1 MQGTQRMARVVFLG
15 CAVVLAG
22 LMGSEPV
29 AAAGSGPTEK
39 PPLVNASTGK
49 TSVYESIPKI
59 EKAWVQLELFEDK
72 DGNNHFRVGGK
83 GALDKVKITVANRG
97 VTAEYGGAG
106 AVKEGDP
113 SNYDGVTAF
122 QVLVDQKLFEY
133 KEGIGFVPTATGFE
147 LLAKTEKSMRQ
158 KDDTTGSK
166 KKPDPHT
173 QTGGSGSAGVANGP
187 DADSEASDTG
197 KVRTQQKTDYDP
209 DKGVSCEI
217 SMFFPTKSQCLEK
230 VAAAR
235 KACKDRC
242 AGDQDCE
249 SACDTA
255 CDKTKNTEC
264 DKLTDSTWKESR

>member
-1 MQGTQRMARVVFLG
+1 MARVVFLG
-15 CAVVLAG
+15 CTVVLAG

-49 TSVYESIPKI
+49 TSVYESVPKV
-59 EKAWVQLELFEDK
+59 EKASVQLEIFKDSDK
-72 DGNNHFRVGGK
+72 NNHFRVGGK

-122 QVLVDQKLFEY
+122 QVLVDQKFFKYE
-133 KEGIGFVPTATGFE
+133 EGVGFVPTEKGFE
-147 LLAKTEKSMRQ
+147 LLAKSEESVSQ
-158 KDDTTGSK
+158 KDDTTDSK
-166 KKPDPHT
+166 KKPDPHG
-173 QTGGSGSAGVANGP
+173 QTGGSSSAGVPNGP
-187 DADSEASDTG
+187 DADSEASDTSRI
-197 KVRTQQKTDYDP
+197 RTKPKTDYDP

-217 SMFFPTKSQCLEK
+217 SVFFPSKSLCLEK

-235 KACKDRC
+235 KVCKDLC

-255 CDKTKNTEC
+255 CDDTRAKEC
-264 DKLTDSTWKESR
+264 DKLTDSTWNESR